1 VGSSVQINQAFV
13 LLLSHRARLFVEMI
27 SAELKGNEM
36 QTIFF
41 FYLLYSNLISKW
53 IRNYPINHVFYGT
66 QDILKND

>member
-13 LLLSHRARLFVEMI
+13 LLLSHRDRLYVEMI

-41 FYLLYSNLISKW
+41 LLVLKLNLKMAK
-53 IRNYPINHVFYGT
+53 NYYVINHVFYGT